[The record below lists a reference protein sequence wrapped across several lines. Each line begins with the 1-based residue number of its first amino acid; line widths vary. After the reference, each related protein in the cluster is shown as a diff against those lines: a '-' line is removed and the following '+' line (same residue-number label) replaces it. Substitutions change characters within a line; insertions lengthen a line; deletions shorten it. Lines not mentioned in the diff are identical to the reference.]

1 MSILNQKDRDVIIL
15 ASTIRGDIK
24 CVQSIER
31 KCGYIIR
38 PELWFSKIE
47 AGAARAIEDAGLT
60 LRTIYSKVDEI
71 NKILSIIKGLE
82 DLSSTTDGLM
92 MVKTAN
98 GVLVQPNNHQEVKDA
113 LDYLDEIRE
122 VNSKA
127 DVR

>member
-38 PELWFSKIE
+38 PELWFTNIE
-47 AGAARAIEDAGLT
+47 AGAARALSEVGLT
-60 LRTIYSKVDEI
+60 LRTTYSKEDEI
-71 NKILSIIKGLE
+71 SKILQIIKGLE
-82 DLSSTTDGLM
+82 DLSSTTSGLM

-98 GVLVQPNNHQEVKDA
+98 GVLVQPNTHQEVKDA

>member
-31 KCGYIIR
+31 KCGYVIR

-47 AGAARAIEDAGLT
+47 AGSARAIEDAGLT

-71 NKILSIIKGLE
+71 NKILSIINGLE
-82 DLSSTTDGLM
+82 DLSSTTEGLR

-98 GVLVQPNNHQEVKDA
+98 GVLVQPNNYQEVKDA
-113 LDYLDEIRE
+113 LDYLDDIRE
-122 VNSKA
+122 INSKA

>member
-24 CVQSIER
+24 CVQSTER

-38 PELWFSKIE
+38 PELWFTHVE
-47 AGAARAIEDAGLT
+47 AGAARALLEVGLT
-60 LRTIYSKVDEI
+60 LRTTYSKENEI
-71 NKILSIIKGLE
+71 NKILQIIKGLE
-82 DLSSTTDGLM
+82 DLSSTTEGLM

>member
-82 DLSSTTDGLM
+82 DLSNTTDGLM

-122 VNSKA
+122 INSKA

>member
-122 VNSKA
+122 INSKA

>member
-1 MSILNQKDRDVIIL
+1 MSIEIL
-15 ASTIRGDIK
+15 QGDCIDSLK
-24 CVQSIER
+24 
-31 KCGYIIR
+31 K
-38 PELWFSKIE
+38 L
-47 AGAARAIEDAGLT
+47 EDQ
-60 LRTIYSKVDEI
+60 Y
-71 NKILSIIKGLE
+71 SIIKGLE

-113 LDYLDEIRE
+113 LDYLDKIRE

>member
-71 NKILSIIKGLE
+71 NKILSIINGLE
-82 DLSSTTDGLM
+82 DLSSTTEGLR

-98 GVLVQPNNHQEVKDA
+98 GVLVQPNNYQEVKDA
-113 LDYLDEIRE
+113 LDYLDNIRE
-122 VNSKA
+122 INSKA

>member
-38 PELWFSKIE
+38 PELWFTNIE
-47 AGAARAIEDAGLT
+47 AGAARALSEVGLT
-60 LRTIYSKVDEI
+60 LRTTYSKENEI
-71 NKILSIIKGLE
+71 SKILQIIKGLE
-82 DLSSTTDGLM
+82 DLSSTTSGLM

-98 GVLVQPNNHQEVKDA
+98 GVLVQPNTHQEVKDA

>member
-1 MSILNQKDRDVIIL
+1 MSILNQKDGDVIIL

-38 PELWFSKIE
+38 PELWFTNIE
-47 AGAARAIEDAGLT
+47 AGAARALSEVGLT
-60 LRTIYSKVDEI
+60 LRTTYSKENEI
-71 NKILSIIKGLE
+71 SKILQIIKGLE
-82 DLSSTTDGLM
+82 DLSSTTSGLM

-98 GVLVQPNNHQEVKDA
+98 GVLVQPNTHQEVKDA

>member
-1 MSILNQKDRDVIIL
+1 M

-38 PELWFSKIE
+38 PELWFTNIE
-47 AGAARAIEDAGLT
+47 AGAARALSEVGLT
-60 LRTIYSKVDEI
+60 LRTTYSKEDEI
-71 NKILSIIKGLE
+71 NKILQIIKGLE
-82 DLSSTTDGLM
+82 DLSSTTSGLM

-98 GVLVQPNNHQEVKDA
+98 GVLVQPNTHQEVKDA

-122 VNSKA
+122 INSKA

>member
-38 PELWFSKIE
+38 PELWFTNIE
-47 AGAARAIEDAGLT
+47 AGAARALSEVGLT
-60 LRTIYSKVDEI
+60 LRTTYSKEDEI
-71 NKILSIIKGLE
+71 SKILQIIKGLE
-82 DLSSTTDGLM
+82 DLSSTTNGLM

>member
-38 PELWFSKIE
+38 PELWFTNIE
-47 AGAARAIEDAGLT
+47 AGAARALSEVGLT
-60 LRTIYSKVDEI
+60 LRTTYSKEDEI
-71 NKILSIIKGLE
+71 NKILQIIKGLE
-82 DLSSTTDGLM
+82 DLSSTTSGLM

-98 GVLVQPNNHQEVKDA
+98 GVLVQPNTHQEVKDA